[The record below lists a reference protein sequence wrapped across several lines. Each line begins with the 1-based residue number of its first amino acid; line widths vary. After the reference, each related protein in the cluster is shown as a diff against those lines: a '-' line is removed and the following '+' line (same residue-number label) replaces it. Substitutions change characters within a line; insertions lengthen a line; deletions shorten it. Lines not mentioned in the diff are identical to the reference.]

1 MSSKTLQ
8 MIADELGLNR
18 STVSLVI
25 NGKGPSRRISP
36 DTVGRV
42 QAYLRK
48 VGYVPNRGAVAL
60 RTGRRSPAGILF
72 CGRLHSHLTE
82 AFNRMIAALNRSGIG
97 VEVVVCPDGQL
108 LEGLRELVGR
118 GVRRAIWISTG
129 GDLPVGPDRADALTM
144 GRRLRLIVYNFHFEA
159 TEASETEL
167 LENGFSLIGVS
178 RRSGYRKMAR
188 FLSETGHRRVLLPD
202 LATDASLYPV
212 DGDFVGAM
220 EDRGLRVVRLERRG
234 PAVDDLVRRGHL
246 LGDRIEKLYRAEP
259 FDGVALRDDE
269 VAGAVIDRLLKAGL
283 KIPEDFSVCSMD
295 GHPMAGLL
303 RVPLTTLA
311 LPVEAMVRRTLE
323 LVEKEA
329 VREPEKHRF
338 QFQLQRRAS
347 HRAEGLDL
355 RKTQMKS

>member
-1 MSSKTLQ
+1 MPRKTLQ

-25 NGKGPSRRISP
+25 NGKGPGRRISLE
-36 DTVGRV
+36 TVGRV

-48 VGYVPNRGAVAL
+48 VGYVPNQGAVAL

-82 AFNRMIAALNRSGIG
+82 AFNRMVATLNRSDIG
-97 VEVVVCPDGQL
+97 VEVVVRPPGQL

-118 GVRRAIWISTG
+118 GVRRAVWISTG
-129 GDLPVGPDRADALTM
+129 GDLPDGPDRNDALAL
-144 GRRLRLIVYNFHFEA
+144 GRRLRLIVYNFHFDATVVSEA
-159 TEASETEL
+159 EL
-167 LENGFSLIGVS
+167 LGNGFSLIGVS

-188 FLSETGHRRVLLPD
+188 FLWETGHRRVLLPD
-202 LATDASLYPV
+202 LATDVSLHPV
-212 DGDFVGAM
+212 DGDFVRAM
-220 EDRGLRVVRLERRG
+220 EDRGLRVVRLEG
-234 PAVDDLVRRGHL
+234 GIPAIDDLVRRGHL
-246 LGDRIEKLYRAEP
+246 LGDRIGKLYRADP

-323 LVEKEA
+323 LIERDA
-329 VREPEKHRF
+329 VLEPGKHRF
-338 QFQLQRRAS
+338 RFLLQRRAS
-347 HRAEGLDL
+347 H
-355 RKTQMKS
+355 KTAGFDISSSP